1 MSQNNIF
8 YSDKLND
15 IPSAHPLDHKK
26 AEVSKEISDE
36 NNKEVIKQKSEIEN
50 GVNGVVVRE
59 EDLDGIQFR
68 WL

>member
-8 YSDKLND
+8 YKNKLND
-15 IPSAHPLDHKK
+15 IPSAHPLDYRKG
-26 AEVSKEISDE
+26 EVS
-36 NNKEVIKQKSEIEN
+36 NKVINEGVIKQKSEIESS
-50 GVNGVVVRE
+50 VNGVVVRE